1 MARRDRQ
8 SVVVLGLALVGVVGL
23 VSGCGD
29 GGLQRPTERPSISLP
44 TALPTGSVP
53 QSPTTAPSE
62 SPAPTETAVPTE
74 TAAPAPSRTRTPTPT
89 PTATPTPEPTRTA
102 TVTVTPTPT
111 PTVTVTP
118 TPTPTV
124 TVTPTPT
131 ETPSPTPS
139 PTPTE
144 EAAEETGTT
153 SVSPWWWVLLALL
166 VVAGVTWWLVA
177 RARRARLEEELAG
190 SIDSRGAAVVDT
202 GVGALIGATDPDAVQ
217 AEWSRLDASLAELSA
232 DVGRL
237 AEVVPA
243 DRGAGVLELRD
254 AVAEARGAAEAHARA
269 RLSGDAAPATAVT
282 LFAARDRLVRALEG
296 FRTEPR

>member
-1 MARRDRQ
+1 VARRSRQ
-8 SVVVLGLALVGVVGL
+8 SLVALALLGVVGVVGA
-23 VSGCGD
+23 CGD

-44 TALPTGSVP
+44 TALPTRSVP
-53 QSPTTAPSE
+53 ESPSTAPSE
-62 SPAPTETAVPTE
+62 SPAPTETTVPTE
-74 TAAPAPSRTRTPTPT
+74 TTAPAPSRTP
-89 PTATPTPEPTRTA
+89 TPTPEPTRTA

-124 TVTPTPT
+124 TVTPTPS
-131 ETPSPTPS
+131 ETPTPAPSPTPS
-139 PTPTE
+139 GE
-144 EAAEETGTT
+144 AAGEAAEETGTS
-153 SVSPWWWVLLALL
+153 SVSPWWWLLLALL
-166 VVAGVTWWLVA
+166 VVGGVTWWLVA

-190 SIDSRGAAVVDT
+190 AIDGRGAAVVDT

-217 AEWSRLDASLAELSA
+217 SEWSRLDASLAELSA

-269 RLSGDAAPATAVT
+269 RLSGDASPATAVT
-282 LFAARDRLVRALEG
+282 LFAARDRLARALEG